1 MKKRIV
7 SLVAASVLTVGAT
20 VGLTACKKTD
30 KGITVWAPST
40 QQTLVRELVEEF
52 RKQNTDITTN
62 IDVGICGE
70 GEAYA
75 NLSKD
80 VTAGADVYG
89 FANDQLMNLKKAGAL
104 ARLSDTVAEKV
115 RSENVAGSFEAGKIV
130 EGGEDHYYGYP
141 YAADNGFFMYYD
153 STVVSAEQANK
164 LEDILEACKAQKKYF
179 LFNMSK
185 SGSSWYLGS
194 FFYGAGGDYT
204 IKWTGTTMES
214 AKCDFD
220 QKPEGCDYTY
230 GQIGGRAL
238 IDLRAHESFVNADD
252 TVIQSYAASKKIGAV
267 ITGTWNAQVLQDS
280 FGEGYAATKMPTYH
294 SELTG
299 KDHQLVPFVGYKL
312 FGVNPNSKHLSEA
325 HRLAAFLSGEQAQ
338 TERFKLGIGPSNIKV
353 SQTDAVKNN
362 VALAAF
368 NSQLS
373 FAKTQD
379 SLPSNYWSSLDSF
392 GADVFAKL
400 KYEGLDAK
408 LKSLISGMNG

>member
-52 RKQNTDITTN
+52 RKQNPDVTTS
-62 IDVGICGE
+62 IEVGICGE

-75 NLSKD
+75 FLSKD

-104 ARLSDTVAEKV
+104 ARLSDSVAEKV
-115 RSENVAGSFEAGKIV
+115 RAENVAGSFEAGKIV

-153 STVVSAEQANK
+153 SSVVSAEQANK

-252 TVIQSYAASKKIGAV
+252 TVIQSYAA
-267 ITGTWNAQVLQDS
+267 
-280 FGEGYAATKMPTYH
+280 TKMPTYH

-312 FGVNPNSKHLSEA
+312 FGVNPSSKHLSEA

-353 SQTDAVKNN
+353 SQTDAVKSN

>member
-1 MKKRIV
+1 MKKQLIALLACGAI
-7 SLVAASVLTVGAT
+7 SAGAT
-20 VGLTACKKTD
+20 LGLTGCGGGDNTL
-30 KGITVWAPST
+30 TVWAPQT
-40 QQTLVRELVEEF
+40 QQTLVQKLVNDFLTENPDFGLEV
-52 RKQNTDITTN
+52 K
-62 IDVGICGE
+62 VGICGE
-70 GEAYA
+70 DNAYA
-75 NLSKD
+75 NVSVD
-80 VTAGADVYG
+80 PQASADVYG

-104 ARLSDTVAEKV
+104 ARLSDSVAEKV
-115 RSENVAGSFEAGKIV
+115 RAENVAGSFEAGKIV

-153 STVVSAEQANK
+153 SSVVSAEQANK

-220 QKPEGCDYTY
+220 QKPEDCDYTY

-312 FGVNPNSKHLSEA
+312 FGVNPSSKHLSEA

-353 SQTDAVKNN
+353 SQTDAVKSN